1 MKISSFRINK
11 LHGCLNYELKLQDNT
26 LILIGENGSCKTTII
41 KVLFYTLSMQWDK
54 LSKYNFDH
62 IIVGIENEEIKIYQ
76 KDIVSFC
83 SIDNHFFRRI
93 PLQIKRE
100 IMSAKDLN
108 GAIDIGRIELICKKY
123 DVPLDYILGEMN
135 FNINLFSESKNP
147 KASTNIKA
155 ITSKLKEY
163 LQNIHIIYLPTYR
176 RIEQELKVV
185 LDGRVDESEFRSR
198 RMRNRVHD
206 NSFTELVEFGMDDVA
221 QARDRS
227 LNELKD
233 YFRNSLNQLTL
244 GYLGDVVDEKYNDV
258 NSTFLNDIDEDTINN
273 IMQRVDES
281 ILSKERKTKLIKS
294 IEKIKNDGVNNVH
307 DKVVCHYFNKL
318 LISHRELES
327 KEIYIRKFAE
337 ICSKYLRNKT
347 VSYDSA
353 NFTFSIVSNI
363 AEQAIEF
370 GQLSSGEKQIVS
382 LFSHLYLDG
391 KRKYFVLID
400 EPELSLSVKWQ
411 KQFLADI
418 NKGEYCSGIVAVTH
432 SPFIFEN
439 ELDSY
444 AHGIEEFIKK

>member
-1 MKISSFRINK
+1 MKIISFRINK
-11 LHGCLNYELKLQDNT
+11 LHGYLDYELKFQDNT

-41 KVLFYTLSMQWDK
+41 KILFYTLSMQWGK
-54 LSKYNFDH
+54 LSKFNFDN
-62 IIVGIENEEIKIYQ
+62 IIITIENDVLKIT
-76 KDIVSFC
+76 KKEIVSIC
-83 SIDNHFFRRI
+83 AIDDHFFRRM
-93 PLQIKRE
+93 PLHIKRE
-100 IMSAKDLN
+100 IMSSKGSN
-108 GAIDIGRIELICKKY
+108 GIFDIERIESICKRY
-123 DVPLDYILGEMN
+123 NIPMEYILDEVELSVD
-135 FNINLFSESKNP
+135 LFPESKQS
-147 KASTNIKA
+147 KISANIKA
-155 ITSKLKEY
+155 VASKLKEH
-163 LQNIHIIYLPTYR
+163 LENIHIMYLPTYR

-185 LDGRVDESEFRSR
+185 LDGSIDESEYRNR
-198 RMRNRVHD
+198 RMHSRVH
-206 NSFTELVEFGMDDVA
+206 NSNFTELVEFGMDDVI
-221 QARDRS
+221 QSRDRS

-233 YFRNSLNQLTL
+233 YFRKSLNQLTL

-258 NSTFLNDIDEDTINN
+258 NLTLLNDIDEETVTN
-273 IMQRVDES
+273 IMQRVDEN
-281 ILSKERKTKLIKS
+281 ILSEERKRKLIKS
-294 IEKIKNDGVNNVH
+294 IEKIKNEGVISVH

-327 KEIYIRKFAE
+327 KEINIRKFAE

-347 VSYDSA
+347 ISYDSA

-363 AEQAIEF
+363 ADQSIEF
-370 GQLSSGEKQIVS
+370 NQLSSGEKQIVS

-444 AHGIEEFIKK
+444 AHGIEEFVKK